1 MSVFKQM
8 KYCYKCKTTKEL
20 DLFGKNKSRKDGLSD
35 ECKDCKRQQD
45 RDYTARNREEAKQ
58 RASAWY
64 YSNKEYANK
73 RNKVYGAVW
82 RTANKDKQCAKSN
95 RYRSS
100 KLQATPKWL
109 SQEQQ
114 KQIESFYWLSR
125 LQNELTDNVYHVD
138 HIIPLKG
145 KTVCGLNVPWNL
157 QIIPAL
163 DNIRKGN
170 KIVLS

>member
-1 MSVFKQM
+1 M
-8 KYCYKCKTTKEL
+8 KYCYKCKTTKEF

-35 ECKDCKRQQD
+35 ECRDCKRHQD
-45 RDYTARNREEAKQ
+45 REYAVKHREEAKK
-58 RASAWY
+58 RASDWY
-64 YSNKEYANK
+64 YNNKEHANK
-73 RNKVYGAVW
+73 RSKVYGAFW
-82 RTANKDKQCAKSN
+82 RTHNKDKQCAKAN

-109 SQEQQ
+109 SQEQH
-114 KQIESFYWLSR
+114 KEIESFYWLSR
-125 LQNELTDNVYHVD
+125 LQNELTDAVYHVD
-138 HIIPLKG
+138 HIVPLKG